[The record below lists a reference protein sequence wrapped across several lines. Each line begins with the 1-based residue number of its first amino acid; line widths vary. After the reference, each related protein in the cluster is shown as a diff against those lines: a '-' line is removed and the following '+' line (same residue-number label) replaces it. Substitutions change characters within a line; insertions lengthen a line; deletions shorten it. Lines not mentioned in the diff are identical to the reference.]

1 MADNDKTSG
10 NPANPQMGSGKR
22 EEKPG
27 DRTQATAQQPGSAQ
41 QGSGSPT
48 KGEGGKGTGQKNQSN
63 QATGHQPTAPQ
74 QGSGMSDQDR
84 LRNPQTNPAGQN
96 KPSGGS
102 R

>member
-1 MADNDKTSG
+1 MADDNKTSG

-22 EEKPG
+22 DEKQG

-41 QGSGSPT
+41 QGSGAS
-48 KGEGGKGTGQKNQSN
+48 KGEGGKGTGQKDQGT
-63 QATGHQPTAPQ
+63 QATGHQPNAPQ